1 LPICSTS
8 GPRRDFYINL
18 DGMAHSGMLLDFLQ
32 EVRNI
37 GLSAADLAPLFRSAD
52 DYVEM
57 WERCARRS
65 KGWRT
70 NE

>member
-1 LPICSTS
+1 LPICSTA
-8 GPRRDFYINL
+8 GPRRDFDINL

-37 GLSAADLAPLFRSAD
+37 DLSAADLAPLFRSAD

-57 WERCARRS
+57 WERCTHRS
-65 KGWRT
+65 KKRQT
-70 NE
+70 HE